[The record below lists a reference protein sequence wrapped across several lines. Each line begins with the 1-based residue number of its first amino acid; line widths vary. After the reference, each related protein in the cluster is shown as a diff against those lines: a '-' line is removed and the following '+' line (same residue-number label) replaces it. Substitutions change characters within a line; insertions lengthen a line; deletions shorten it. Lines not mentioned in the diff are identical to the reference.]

1 MFRKQ
6 SKDISLGREINKMRK
21 QIADTSNSL
30 KYEKI
35 FEQNHKNRSKVP
47 IFDVVYVLFFR
58 ARKKSR
64 RSRRMKLCELTPGF
78 MPTNSRAIMQSILAL

>member
-21 QIADTSNSL
+21 QIADTSNSS

-47 IFDVVYVLFFR
+47 IFDVVYALCFR
-58 ARKKSR
+58 ARKRNR

-78 MPTNSRAIMQSILAL
+78 MPTSSRAIMQSILAL